1 MTLQQIHY
9 TLVVSESRSMN
20 KAAEK
25 LYISQP
31 TLTSAIHSLEDELGI
46 KLFNRTNQGVILTNE
61 GKDFLLQARQ
71 IYQQYELLKDKYSDK

>member
-71 IYQQYELLKDKYSDK
+71 IYQTNL